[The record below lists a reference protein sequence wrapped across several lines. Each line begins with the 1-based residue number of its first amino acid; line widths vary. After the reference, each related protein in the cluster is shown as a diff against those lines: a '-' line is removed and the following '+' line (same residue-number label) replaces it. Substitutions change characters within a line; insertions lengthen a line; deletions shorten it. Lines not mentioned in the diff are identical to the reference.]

1 MGRLSRRNEGVSP
14 IIATILLVAISLVL
28 IGMIFIWVTQMI
40 QVPKE
45 AAPEMSIAI
54 SVEND
59 EESTVFKI
67 LVRDI
72 DEEPTLN
79 NIEYK
84 VYDKGGNLI
93 ERMRADSAVYGNL
106 AHMATHED
114 ELLGVGFS
122 DNDADGRLS
131 VGDYFLVQQYFSKKY
146 SDRIDI
152 SEGIMTLIYSPTGTA
167 MEDISFAF

>member
-1 MGRLSRRNEGVSP
+1 MNGFLQKNEGVSP

-28 IGMIFIWVTQMI
+28 IGVIFIWVTQMI

-45 AAPEMSIAI
+45 AAPDMSIAI
-54 SVEND
+54 STDND
-59 EESTVFKI
+59 GESTIFKI
-67 LVRDI
+67 LIRDI

-93 ERMRADSAVYGNL
+93 ERMRVDSEVYGNL

-131 VGDYFLVQQYFSKKY
+131 VGDYFLVKQYFSKKY
-146 SDRIDI
+146 SDKIDI
-152 SEGIMTLIYSPTGTA
+152 SDGMMTLVYTPSNTA